1 MLPHLM
7 FTIAY
12 EVAFS
17 PFTLLMRK
25 TEESVVMQLVSGG
38 VPVCLT
44 PKPKFFLYN
53 LPAPITLCEKYEK
66 SVTNGEFKGRARAPG
81 LRSQSK
87 LYGIDVLGRP

>member
-1 MLPHLM
+1 MILNLSISSALDTLPVLPHLM
-7 FTIAY
+7 FTIVY

-44 PKPKFFLYN
+44 QKPKFFLYN
-53 LPAPITLCEKYEK
+53 LPAPITL
-66 SVTNGEFKGRARAPG
+66 
-81 LRSQSK
+81 
-87 LYGIDVLGRP
+87 